1 MTRIGLEGME
11 FYAYH
16 GYYEAERKI
25 GNKYRMDV
33 LVTLN
38 QGLKGSDDI
47 DDTVNYEYIFD
58 VCKAEMNNPQKLIE
72 TVAFN
77 IVTKLKAEKK
87 NIDKVNL
94 KLMKIGVQ
102 LGGKVD
108 QSVIEYEG

>member
-1 MTRIGLEGME
+1 MTRIGLEGIE

-33 LVTLN
+33 MVTLKD
-38 QGLKGSDDI
+38 GLKGSDDI

-58 VCKAEMNNPQKLIE
+58 VCKAEMNRPQKLIE

-77 IVTKLKAEKK
+77 IVSKLKEEKQ
-87 NIDKVNL
+87 NIEKVFI

-108 QSVIEYEG
+108 QSVIEFEG